1 MIDKVSMFFLGLGG
15 MLFANPL
22 EKTLCVFDY
31 DLTLSSHACPAAA
44 TNDNHCRTNTHGA
57 TYGWN
62 DQCLGI
68 NAKEAVARCV
78 ANGAYISINSHAPS
92 GNFGDKIEP
101 IVSDNQFPEWLN
113 APGYN
118 NPDHDP
124 YYPPLD
130 NYDLINGDDSFNSN
144 DFSIDNINR
153 GFYFMRN
160 SDKMVK
166 IAHTMRLIGMDPDNI
181 EHRARVIFWD
191 DSGHNIDL
199 ANDWGGIR
207 AVAVDR
213 LGSGNG
219 ADGGCGVT
227 LEDIEEGWDGFVL
240 YSSTESSSSE
250 LEAISS
256 EVVSSSSLESSSIER
271 ESSSDAPTESS
282 SELSSEE
289 GISSF
294 ESSEQAESSEAEES
308 SNDAESSG
316 EVSPISGVK
325 AMVTFEI
332 THRGIEL
339 RGNDWSQG
347 GITIYSMTG
356 VMYYHQELYSVEGII
371 PLKGL
376 STGAYIAVVTNN
388 HAAVSQ
394 AFLIK

>member
-1 MIDKVSMFFLGLGG
+1 MIKKLVVITMSLSGV
-15 MLFANPL
+15 LFSNPL

-92 GNFGDKIEP
+92 GNFDDKIAP
-101 IVSDNQFPEWLN
+101 IVSENQFPEWLD

-130 NYDLINGDDSFNSN
+130 NSGLINGDDSFNSN
-144 DFSIDNINR
+144 DFSIENINR

-160 SDKMVK
+160 SDKMAK

-181 EHRARVIFWD
+181 AHRARVIFWD

-199 ANDWGGIR
+199 ANNWGGIR
-207 AVAVDR
+207 AILVDR

-227 LEDIEEGWDGFVL
+227 LDDIEEGWDGFVV
-240 YSSTESSSSE
+240 YTNVESSSSE
-250 LEAISS
+250 VVIISS
-256 EVVSSSSLESSSIER
+256 ETVSSSSLESSSEVL
-271 ESSSDAPTESS
+271 ESS
-282 SELSSEE
+282 SEIVQESSTKFSSKEV
-289 GISSF
+289 ISSSASSVDV
-294 ESSEQAESSEAEES
+294 ESSEIVESSDVAESSE
-308 SNDAESSG
+308 DT
-316 EVSPISGVK
+316 SPIYGMNSKG
-325 AMVTFEI
+325 TFVF
-332 THRGIEL
+332 THHGIEVVSS
-339 RGNDWSQG
+339 DWSQG
-347 GITIYSMTG
+347 VLSIYSMTG
-356 VMYYHQELYSVEGII
+356 VMHYHQELKRAEGVVS
-371 PLKGL
+371 LKGL
-376 STGAYIAVVTNN
+376 SAGPYIAVVKNSNTTE
-388 HAAVSQ
+388 SQ
-394 AFLIK
+394 SFLIK